1 MCLSDPATAGRLCPG
16 PGRLVRAVSWP
27 GAPSLCP
34 SLACSSS
41 TAVRTQ
47 VLGQP
52 LRHASNKQQTVEGF
66 MLSTRG
72 AARAPGLLCGQRGS
86 GEGPWAQPGCDCAE
100 PGGRLHGC
108 PRKGSAGGPGPQGP
122 AAHSLPAPVSRPPPR
137 LPAWAR
143 PRDGFLL
150 REPLGAA
157 GSERHPRSCSDQVS
171 LVSRS
176 GSQPAPR
183 AAPTLWSTRA
193 LFSKVLVDV

>member
-1 MCLSDPATAGRLCPG
+1 MSLRPCHGRA
-16 PGRLVRAVSWP
+16 AVSRAGTP
-27 GAPSLCP
+27 GAGSVLARCP
-34 SLACSSS
+34 LPLPVVGVFILRCCPHPGAR
-41 TAVRTQ
+41 TAF
-47 VLGQP
+47 
-52 LRHASNKQQTVEGF
+52 ASRLEQTTNSGRVYALNQNSQSPGF
-66 MLSTRG
+66 TVWP
-72 AARAPGLLCGQRGS
+72 AGLWG
-86 GEGPWAQPGCDCAE
+86 GPWAQPGCDCAE

>member
-1 MCLSDPATAGRLCPG
+1 MCLSDPATAGLLCPG

-27 GAPSLCP
+27 SAPFLCP
-34 SLACSSS
+34 SLACSPSA
-41 TAVRTQ
+41 AVRTQ

-86 GEGPWAQPGCDCAE
+86 G
-100 PGGRLHGC
+100 
-108 PRKGSAGGPGPQGP
+108 GGPGPSQAVTVLSQGAVCTERLCWWSWTPGPGGSQPPSTRVP
-122 AAHSLPAPVSRPPPR
+122 APPR
-137 LPAWAR
+137 LPAWAG
-143 PRDGFLL
+143 PRDGFVL

-157 GSERHPRSCSDQVS
+157 GSERHPRNCSDQVF

-183 AAPTLWSTRA
+183 AVPTLWSTQA